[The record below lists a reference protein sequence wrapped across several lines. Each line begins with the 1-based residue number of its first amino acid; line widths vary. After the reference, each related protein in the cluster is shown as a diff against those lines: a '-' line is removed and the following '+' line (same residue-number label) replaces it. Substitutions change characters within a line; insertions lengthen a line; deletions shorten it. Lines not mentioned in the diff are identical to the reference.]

1 MEQNFTISS
10 ETPPC
15 QEFSSPMLP
24 KKKESHKG
32 DSPDHQGAS
41 TSHIMSYRGEGCH
54 PLFGIWNKT
63 LQFPLRLHLAKSSL
77 RRCYPKKKRVTKAT
91 LPITRVHR
99 LVTLCLTGVRGVTPY
114 SVYGTKL
121 YKPL

>member
-41 TSHIMSYRGEGCH
+41 TSHIMSFRGEGCH
-54 PLFGIWNKT
+54 PLFKIWHKT

-77 RRCYPKKKRVTKAT
+77 RRCYQKKRESQ
-91 LPITRVHR
+91 RR
-99 LVTLCLTGVRGVTPY
+99 LSRSSGCIY
-114 SVYGTKL
+114 
-121 YKPL
+121 

>member
-1 MEQNFTISS
+1 
-10 ETPPC
+10 
-15 QEFSSPMLP
+15 MLP

-63 LQFPLRLHLAKSSL
+63 LQTPLRLHLDGSFLSGGSHL
-77 RRCYPKKKRVTKAT
+77 F
-91 LPITRVHR
+91 L
-99 LVTLCLTGVRGVTPY
+99 
-114 SVYGTKL
+114 
-121 YKPL
+121 